1 MRERPFGPEA
11 DALDVTE
18 RVPGGCGTKYHRG
31 QSTLLLKPLNA
42 RLTARTSEMK
52 LVPFSAMVD
61 LTRIQIAQQRL
72 RGISVRTPLI
82 PYFPPA
88 TDDPPAHGTRGQL
101 WFKPENLQPIGS
113 FKLRGAYNK
122 IASFTEQD
130 RQHGVISY
138 SSGNH
143 AQGVAYAA
151 RALGVKAVIVMPR
164 NAPKI
169 KVDSTAALG
178 AEIVT
183 VGPASSERLKKAE
196 ELAREYGYAIVH
208 PYNDEHIIAG
218 QGTVGLEI
226 LKDCPE
232 VDLVLVPVGGGGLI
246 SGVSTAMKL
255 SGSTA
260 KVIGVEP
267 ELANDAQRSFRKGE
281 IVELSAERVSS
292 TLADGLRTQS
302 VGPVN
307 FEHIRQFVDDI
318 ITVTEDEI
326 RTAMRRI
333 ITNARIVAEPSGA
346 VTFAAWLFHGKQL
359 PESKKAVVVVSGGNV
374 EPQLLAQLLTE
385 DIVSE

>member
-1 MRERPFGPEA
+1 
-11 DALDVTE
+11 
-18 RVPGGCGTKYHRG
+18 
-31 QSTLLLKPLNA
+31 
-42 RLTARTSEMK
+42 
-52 LVPFSAMVD
+52 MVD
-61 LTRIQIAQQRL
+61 LKRIQIAQQRL
-72 RGISVRTPLI
+72 RGIATRTPLI
-82 PYFPPA
+82 PCFPPA
-88 TDDPPAHGTRGQL
+88 TDDGLAYGTRGQL
-101 WFKPENLQPIGS
+101 WLKPESFQPIGS

-122 IASFTEQD
+122 IASLTEQE
-130 RQHGVISY
+130 RHRGVISY

-151 RALGVKAVIVMPR
+151 RALGVKSVIVMPR

-196 ELAREYGYAIVH
+196 ELARDNGYTIVP
-208 PYNDEHIIAG
+208 PYNDEQIIAG

-226 LKDCPE
+226 LKDCPD

-246 SGVSTAMKL
+246 SGISAAIKL
-255 SGSTA
+255 SGSQA

-267 ELANDAQRSFRKGE
+267 ELANDAQQSFRSGE

-302 VGPVN
+302 VGPLN
-307 FEHIRQFVDDI
+307 FEYIRHFVDDV

-333 ITNARIVAEPSGA
+333 ITNACIVAEPSGA
-346 VTFAAWLFHGKQL
+346 VTFAAWLFHPKEL
-359 PESKKAVVVVSGGNV
+359 PESRKTVVVVSGGNV
-374 EPQLLAQLLTE
+374 EPQLLAQVL
-385 DIVSE
+385 SEETDSAKAVP

>member
-1 MRERPFGPEA
+1 M
-11 DALDVTE
+11 VTLE
-18 RVPGGCGTKYHRG
+18 
-31 QSTLLLKPLNA
+31 QI
-42 RLTARTSEMK
+42 K
-52 LVPFSAMVD
+52 L
-61 LTRIQIAQQRL
+61 AQRRL
-72 RGISVRTPLI
+72 RGVAARTPLI

-88 TDDPPAHGTRGQL
+88 TENSSAEGQYGQL
-101 WFKPENLQPIGS
+101 WLKPESLQPIGS

-122 IASFTEQD
+122 IASLTEQE
-130 RQHGVISY
+130 RQRGVISY

-196 ELAREYGYAIVH
+196 GLAREHGYAVVP
-208 PYNDEHIIAG
+208 PYNDEQIIAG

-226 LKDCPE
+226 LKDCPS
-232 VDLVLVPVGGGGLI
+232 VDLVLVPTGGGGLI
-246 SGVSTAMKL
+246 SGISAAIKL
-255 SGSTA
+255 SDSKA
-260 KVIGVEP
+260 KIVGIEP

-281 IVELSAERVSS
+281 VVELSAERVSS

-302 VGPVN
+302 VGPIN
-307 FEHIRQFVDDI
+307 FEHIRRFVDDI

-346 VTFAAWLFHGKQL
+346 VTFAAWLFHAIEL
-359 PESKKAVVVVSGGNV
+359 PESKQTVVVVSGGNV
-374 EPQLLAQLLTE
+374 EPQLLAQVLSEELTKE
-385 DIVSE
+385 